1 MTHLL
6 HLDSSISGERS
17 ASRAITA
24 AFAAAWTGTV
34 TYRDLAVDPLPYLAD
49 ADQHWHPTAPQQ
61 QVIDELLAADVLL
74 VGAPMYN
81 YSVSATLKTWIDHVH
96 VPDVT
101 TGAVQPLSGRAAVVA
116 TSRGIAYDAG
126 SPTEG
131 WDHNT
136 PVLELILGTAFGM
149 NVEVITANYTLA
161 DRVPELASQVERARA
176 ELAAALAAARAAA
189 ARLSR

>member
-1 MTHLL
+1 MAHLL

-24 AFAAAWTGTV
+24 AFAEAWTGTV
-34 TYRDLAVDPLPYLAD
+34 TYRDLAADPLPYLAD
-49 ADQHWHPTAPQQ
+49 ADQHWHPTAFQRQ
-61 QVIDELLAADVLL
+61 IIDELLAADVVLI
-74 VGAPMYN
+74 GAPMYN

-101 TGAVQPLSGRAAVVA
+101 TGGMQPLAGRTAVVA

-149 NVEVITANYTLA
+149 NVEVITASYTLA
-161 DRVPELASQVERARA
+161 ERVPELAPMLDRSRA
-176 ELAAALAAARAAA
+176 ELAAAIAAA
-189 ARLSR
+189 AIAASRLS

>member
-17 ASRAITA
+17 ASRAITG
-24 AFAAAWTGTV
+24 AFADAWSGTI
-34 TYRDLAVDPLPYLAD
+34 TYRDLAADPLPYLSD
-49 ADQHWHPTAPQQ
+49 ADQHWHPTAGQHAI
-61 QVIDELLAADVLL
+61 IDELLAADVLL
-74 VGAPMYN
+74 VGAPLYN
-81 YSVSATLKTWIDHVH
+81 YSVSATLKTWLDYVH

-101 TGAVQPLSGRAAVVA
+101 TGAVQPLAGRTAVVA

-131 WDHNT
+131 WDHNI

-149 NVEVITANYTLA
+149 GVEVITTNYTLA
-161 DRVPELASQVERARA
+161 DRVPDLAPQLERSRT
-176 ELAAALAAARAAA
+176 ELAAARDAAAEA
-189 ARLSR
+189 ARRLS